1 MCVASKMWTMNT
13 VAADR
18 RLPERTRS
26 RLRERITRTGDR
38 DPVAVTAPYTGE
50 TVGEV
55 PQCTA
60 ADVETAVERAR
71 RAQEAW
77 ADRPVDERAA
87 MLQDFADLVL
97 ANRESLLDT
106 VQLETGKT
114 RFDAHEELLDVV
126 LNADYYARRGP
137 GFLAADRRRGAF
149 PLVTTATEYRDP
161 VGVVGL
167 IEPWNY
173 PLTLAVSDMLPALL
187 AGNGAVLKPA
197 EATPFT
203 ALQAVSLLDEAG
215 VPPDLVQVVTGHGKP
230 LGEPL
235 IANVDHLTF
244 TGSTATGRTVAAL
257 AGEHLVDTSLELGGK
272 NAAVVLADADVEQ
285 AARGIA
291 RGAFVNAGQ
300 LCISFERVYVDQ
312 HVYDEFLTALVAAT
326 ERLELGASFDFDPDV
341 GSLIGDEQLETVEA
355 HVADARE
362 RGATVETGGRRRE
375 DVGPLFYE
383 PTVLTGLPAAAT
395 AACEETFGPVV
406 SVTPVAGSEE
416 AVARAND
423 TDYGLH
429 ASVWAGDR
437 ERGRQVARGIEAGSV
452 AVNDAYLGMWASTD
466 APMGGV
472 DDSGIGRRHGRQGIA
487 KYTESQTV
495 TTQRGPPL
503 VPFDGV
509 SKRLVAGGA
518 TAGVRL
524 LRWWRRHRPWGE

>member
-1 MCVASKMWTMNT
+1 MHT
-13 VAADR
+13 VGLDR
-18 RLPERTRS
+18 RLPEHTRR

-38 DPVAVTAPYTGE
+38 ESVVVTAPYTGE
-50 TVGEV
+50 TVGEI
-55 PQCTA
+55 PQCTPE
-60 ADVETAVERAR
+60 DVAMAVERAR
-71 RAQEAW
+71 AAQADW
-77 ADRPVDERAA
+77 AARPVEERAA
-87 MLQDFADLVL
+87 VLQQFADLAL
-97 ANRESLLDT
+97 ANREALLDT

-126 LNADYYARRGP
+126 LNADYYARQGP
-137 GFLAADRRRGAF
+137 EHLAASQRTGGV
-149 PLVTTATEYRDP
+149 PVLTTATEYRDP

-173 PLTLAVSDMLPALL
+173 PLTLAISDMLPALL
-187 AGNGAVLKPA
+187 AGNGVVLKPA

-203 ALQAVSLLDEAG
+203 ALRALELLDEAG

-235 IANVDHLTF
+235 IAGVDHLTF

-257 AGEHLVDTSLELGGK
+257 AGEHLVDASLELGGK
-272 NAAVVLADADVEQ
+272 NAAVVLGDADLDA

-291 RGAFVNAGQ
+291 RGSFANAGQ

-312 HVYDEFLTALVAAT
+312 HVYDDFLDAFVGAT
-326 ERLELGASFDFDPDV
+326 ERLELAASFDFGPDV
-341 GSLIGDEQLETVEA
+341 GSLVGQHQLDTVEA
-355 HVADARE
+355 HVADARD

-375 DVGPLFYE
+375 DLGPLFYE
-383 PTVLTGLPAAAT
+383 PTVLTGLPAEAD

-429 ASVWAGDR
+429 ASVWTGDR
-437 ERGRQVARGIEAGSV
+437 ERGREVARRIETGSV
-452 AVNDAYLGMWASTD
+452 SVNDAYLGMWASTD

-472 DDSGIGRRHGRQGIA
+472 GDSGIGRRHGRDGIQ

-495 TTQRGPPL
+495 ATQRGPPL
-503 VPFDGV
+503 VPVDTV
-509 SKRLVAGGA
+509 PKRLVARGA
-518 TAGVRL
+518 TAGVRA
-524 LRWWRRHRPWGE
+524 LRWLRRFGGR